1 MRVIRELLTKM
12 DLDYSPFEILTG
24 TGALFLCLVFVAIFS
39 EAGAIEDELGTTV
52 SAAVAATDDRDAL
65 FWTSVEAQGQRI
77 LLTGAAPD
85 FEAKQHAEEQAAA
98 VNGVTTVLNEI
109 AVIGEAGTCQ
119 REFDRYMSD
128 ERVVFKSGRADLSEA
143 SLPLL
148 GRLAAVIRNCDVRV
162 EIAAHTDAEG
172 DSAINLKLSQR
183 RAEAVRRYLAGSG
196 VAESNMVARGYGETQ
211 PVADNRSAA
220 GRQTNRR
227 VEFRVL
233 GRSS

>member
-1 MRVIRELLTKM
+1 M
-12 DLDYSPFEILTG
+12 DLDFSPFEILTG
-24 TGALFLCLVFVAIFS
+24 TGALFLCLVFIAVFS
-39 EAGAIEDELGTTV
+39 EAGAIEDELGTSVT
-52 SAAVAATDDRDAL
+52 AAVAATDDTDAL
-65 FWTSVEAQGQRI
+65 FWTSVEAQGQRVV
-77 LLTGAAPD
+77 LTGAAPD
-85 FEAKQHAEEQAAA
+85 FEAKQQAELQAAA
-98 VNGVTTVLNEI
+98 VDGVTEVRNEI

-119 REFDRYMSD
+119 REFDRYLRE

-148 GRLAAVIRNCDVRV
+148 GMLAAVIRNCGVQV

-196 VAESNMVARGYGETQ
+196 VAQENIIARGYGETQ
-211 PVADNRSAA
+211 PIADNRSAT
-220 GRQTNRR
+220 GRQANRR